1 MRDVEQRLGQPDTGE
16 ETRKKQGEIVQDLES
31 ILKQLRN
38 SLSGDSEGGAD
49 LLEGVARLAG
59 ILDRLPKLGFRRID
73 CGSRL

>member
-1 MRDVEQRLGQPDTGE
+1 
-16 ETRKKQGEIVQDLES
+16 
-31 ILKQLRN
+31 LRN

-73 CGSRL
+73 CGSRLSSCSLDPLAGLNDVR